1 MASNMFQTGKTET
14 GPQRE
19 FFRKTKSDAG
29 PSKRYLAHLLSR
41 LIAIC
46 IMAAYLDLKTR
57 E

>member
-19 FFRKTKSDAG
+19 FFRKTKSDSG
-29 PSKRYLAHLLSR
+29 PSKRYRAHLLSR